1 MLFNSYP
8 FLLAFLP
15 GSLLAYR
22 AIDAYPRLR
31 VPLLILTSLLFYG
44 VWNPEFIPLLMGLV
58 VVNWLA
64 ARWFAQKQDG
74 RIITAAIVLT
84 LMVLGLY
91 KYADFFAATLTALTG
106 HPLGRLHLTLP
117 IGISFFTFHHVMY
130 LADVR
135 RGRAAVTT
143 LDRYALY
150 ICFFP
155 QAAAGPLARWSEVSH
170 QYGERAFG
178 PGWERRCALGITF
191 IVVGLIEKVALGD
204 PIGHIINPIYQAAV
218 EGPVANG
225 SAWLA
230 LGFGF
235 QIFFDFAGYTDMA
248 IGIALIFGI
257 RLPDNFNAPF
267 RASSILVFWQRW
279 HMTLSRFLRDYV
291 FLPLADMRVAG
302 TRHTVTQYIL
312 AILATMA
319 LCGLWH
325 GAGWNFVLWGVIHG
339 VAIIVALG
347 WRRYAIRPPRVIG
360 WFLTIMVFLLSGI
373 VFRASTLDAAWN
385 LYSGL
390 AAPPSPGLL
399 GKSWIVG
406 LGIACA
412 TLLPTSRELC
422 TRVNDRPKMIVPVVL
437 GLASIAMM
445 VLLGGDESYDFV
457 YFKF

>member
-22 AIDAYPRLR
+22 VTEAHARLR
-31 VPLLILTSLLFYG
+31 IPLLIVVSFLFYG
-44 VWNPEFIPLLMGLV
+44 LWNPEFLPLFVVLI

-64 ARWFAQKQDG
+64 ARRFAETRDS

-84 LMVLGLY
+84 LAVLGVY
-91 KYADFFAATLTALTG
+91 KYADFFAAGLTALTG
-106 HPLGRLHLTLP
+106 HPFGRLNLTLP
-117 IGISFFTFHHVMY
+117 VGISFFTFHHIMY
-130 LADVR
+130 LADLR
-135 RGRAAVTT
+135 RGRAALTT

-155 QAAAGPLARWSEVSH
+155 QAAAGPLARWSEVGH
-170 QYGERAFG
+170 QYGRPAFG
-178 PGWERRCALGITF
+178 PGWEQRCARGITF
-191 IVVGLIEKVALGD
+191 IVIGLIEKVALGD
-204 PIGHIINPIYQAAV
+204 PIGHIISPIFQVAA
-218 EGPVANG
+218 EAPVTDG

-235 QIFFDFAGYTDMA
+235 QIFFDFAGYSDIA
-248 IGIALIFGI
+248 IGIALLFGV

-267 RASSILVFWQRW
+267 RAPSILVFWQRW

-302 TRHTVTQYIL
+302 TRHTLVQYIL

-325 GAGWNFVLWGVIHG
+325 GAGWNFVLWGAIQG

-347 WRRYAIRPPRVIG
+347 WRRYAIRPPWLIG
-360 WFLTIMVFLLSGI
+360 WFLTTLFFLLSGI
-373 VFRASTLDAAWN
+373 VFRAGTLDAAWN
-385 LYSGL
+385 LYTGL
-390 AAPPSPGLL
+390 AVAPNPELL
-399 GKSWIVG
+399 RKSWVLG
-406 LGIACA
+406 LAIACA
-412 TLLPTSRELC
+412 TLLPASRELC
-422 TRVNDRPKMIVPVVL
+422 AHITDRPRTIVAVAFGMVC
-437 GLASIAMM
+437 IALM
-445 VLLGGDESYDFV
+445 LQLGGNESYEFI

>member
-1 MLFNSYP
+1 MLFNSYS

-22 AIDAYPRLR
+22 AIDGCARSRAPT
-31 VPLLILTSLLFYG
+31 LILASLLFYG
-44 VWNPEFIPLLMGLV
+44 LWNPEFIPLLLGLI

-64 ARWFAQKQDG
+64 ARWFG
-74 RIITAAIVLT
+74 RTRNGAIITAAIVLT
-84 LMVLGLY
+84 LIVLGLY

-106 HPLGRLHLTLP
+106 IPLGRLHLTLP
-117 IGISFFTFHHVMY
+117 IGISFFTFHHIMY
-130 LADVR
+130 LADLR
-135 RGRAAVTT
+135 RGRAALTT

-155 QAAAGPLARWSEVSH
+155 QAAAGPLARWSEVGH
-170 QYGERAFG
+170 QYGQRAFG

-191 IVVGLIEKVALGD
+191 IVLGLVEKVAFGD
-204 PIGHIINPIYQAAV
+204 PIGHLVNPIYQAAA
-218 EGPVANG
+218 EAPVTDG

-248 IGIALIFGI
+248 VGIALIFGI

-267 RASSILVFWQRW
+267 RAPSILVFWQRW

-302 TRHTVTQYIL
+302 TRHTVPQYVL

-325 GAGWNFVLWGVIHG
+325 GAGWNFVLWGVMHG

-347 WRRYAIRPPRVIG
+347 WRRYAIRPPRVVG
-360 WFLTIMVFLLSGI
+360 WFLTVLFFLLSGI
-373 VFRASTLDAAWN
+373 VFRSGTLDAAWN

-390 AAPPSPGLL
+390 AVAPSLELL
-399 GKSWIVG
+399 GKSWLLGV
-406 LGIACA
+406 GIAFA
-412 TLLPTSRELC
+412 TLLPGSRELC
-422 TRVNDRPKMIVPVVL
+422 ARICERPRMIVPVAF
-437 GLASIAMM
+437 GLVCMAMM
-445 VLLGGDESYDFV
+445 TLLGGDETYEFI

>member
-15 GSLLAYR
+15 GSVLAYW
-22 AIDAYPRLR
+22 AIDAYPRWR
-31 VPLLILTSLLFYG
+31 IPLLILVSLLFYG
-44 VWNPEFIPLLMGLV
+44 LWNPEFVPLLVGLI

-64 ARWFAQKQDG
+64 ARWFAQTQDG
-74 RIITAAIVLT
+74 GIITAAIVLT
-84 LMVLGLY
+84 LMILGVY
-91 KYADFFAATLTALTG
+91 KYADFFGATLTALTG
-106 HPLGRLHLTLP
+106 HPFGQLHLTLP
-117 IGISFFTFHHVMY
+117 VGISFFTFHHVMY
-130 LADVR
+130 LADLR
-135 RGRAAVTT
+135 RGRAAPTT

-150 ICFFP
+150 ICFFS
-155 QAAAGPLARWSEVSH
+155 QAAAGPLARWSEVGH

-191 IVVGLIEKVALGD
+191 IVVGLFEKVALAD
-204 PIGHIINPIYQAAV
+204 PIGHIINPIYQAAA
-218 EGPVANG
+218 EGPVTNG
-225 SAWLA
+225 SAWLG

-267 RASSILVFWQRW
+267 RAPSILVFWQRW

-291 FLPLADMRVAG
+291 FLPLADMRVGG
-302 TRHTVTQYIL
+302 TRHTVAQYGL

-325 GAGWNFVLWGVIHG
+325 GAGWNFVLWGVSHG

-360 WFLTIMVFLLSGI
+360 WFLTILFFLLSGI
-373 VFRASTLDAAWN
+373 VFRAGTLDAAWN
-385 LYSGL
+385 LYAGL
-390 AAPPSPGLL
+390 AVPPEPKLL
-399 GKSWIVG
+399 GGSWVLG
-406 LGIACA
+406 LAIACA

-422 TRVNDRPKMIVPVVL
+422 TRINNRPQMIVPVSF
-437 GLASIAMM
+437 GLVSIAMM
-445 VLLGGDESYDFV
+445 VLLGGDESYDFI

>member
-22 AIDAYPRLR
+22 ATDAYPPLR
-31 VPLLILTSLLFYG
+31 IPLLILASLLFYG
-44 VWNPEFIPLLMGLV
+44 SWNPEFVPLLAGLIV
-58 VVNWLA
+58 ANWLA
-64 ARWFAQKQDG
+64 ARWFVRTGNG
-74 RIITAAIVLT
+74 RIITAAIILT
-84 LMVLGLY
+84 LTVLGLY
-91 KYADFFAATLTALTG
+91 KYADFFAATVTALIG
-106 HPLGRLHLTLP
+106 LPLGRLNLTLP
-117 IGISFFTFHHVMY
+117 VGISFLTFHHVMY
-130 LADVR
+130 LADLR
-135 RGRAAVTT
+135 RGRAAPTT

-155 QAAAGPLARWSEVSH
+155 QAAAGPLARWSEVGP
-170 QYGERAFG
+170 QYGGSAFG

-191 IVVGLIEKVALGD
+191 IVVGLIEKVVLGD
-204 PIGHIINPIYQAAV
+204 PIGVIVNPIYQVADTA
-218 EGPVANG
+218 PVTDG

-235 QIFFDFAGYTDMA
+235 QIFFDFAGYSDMA
-248 IGIALIFGI
+248 IGIALLFGI

-267 RASSILVFWQRW
+267 RAPSILVFWQRW

-302 TRHTVTQYIL
+302 TRHTVAQYVL
-312 AILATMA
+312 AILATMS

-325 GAGWNFVLWGVIHG
+325 GAGWNFVLWGTIQG

-360 WFLTIMVFLLSGI
+360 WFLTVLFFLLSAI
-373 VFRASTLDAAWN
+373 VFRTGTLGAAWN
-385 LYSGL
+385 LYAGL
-390 AAPPSPGLL
+390 AVAPSPELLRKSLVLGLA
-399 GKSWIVG
+399 
-406 LGIACA
+406 IACA
-412 TLLPTSRELC
+412 TLLPASRELC
-422 TRVNDRPKMIVPVVL
+422 TRITDRPRIIVPIAF
-437 GLASIAMM
+437 GLVCIAMM
-445 VLLGGDESYDFV
+445 VQLGSDESYEFI

>member
-22 AIDAYPRLR
+22 AIDAYPRSR
-31 VPLLILTSLLFYG
+31 IPLLILASLLFYG
-44 VWNPEFIPLLMGLV
+44 LWNPDFVPLLVGLI

-64 ARWFAQKQDG
+64 ARWFVQQQDG

-117 IGISFFTFHHVMY
+117 VGIRFFTFLLLIS
-130 LADVR
+130 LASLLRVL
-135 RGRAAVTT
+135 AAPTT
-143 LDRYALY
+143 LERYALY
-150 ICFFP
+150 MCFFP
-155 QAAAGPLARWSEVSH
+155 QAAAGPLARWSEVGH

-204 PIGHIINPIYQAAV
+204 PIGHIINPIYQAAA
-218 EGPVANG
+218 EGPVSNG

-291 FLPLADMRVAG
+291 FLPLADLRSPAP
-302 TRHTVTQYIL
+302 
-312 AILATMA
+312 AIRCAIYWRSCAMA
-319 LCGLWH
+319 LCGPTRRGLEFRPLGRH
-325 GAGWNFVLWGVIHG
+325 PRRGHHRRP
-339 VAIIVALG
+339 G
-347 WRRYAIRPPRVIG
+347 WRRYASRPP
-360 WFLTIMVFLLSGI
+360 
-373 VFRASTLDAAWN
+373 AW
-385 LYSGL
+385 SVGFS
-390 AAPPSPGLL
+390 PSC
-399 GKSWIVG
+399 SS
-406 LGIACA
+406 C
-412 TLLPTSRELC
+412 
-422 TRVNDRPKMIVPVVL
+422 
-437 GLASIAMM
+437 
-445 VLLGGDESYDFV
+445 
-457 YFKF
+457 